1 MVCHFTNFW
10 GKITHTYRDR
20 GQIPVRLSFPLSK
33 TFAKAEWPTTSSRNL
48 KDIKITTLEMEGRE
62 IAPNTSAN
70 ATKFFTLATKSSKF
84 VAKLAIRMFH
94 HNLTYRYSELKR
106 FAEINPR
113 QTSSLSLFPKCSTC
127 ILIDN

>member
-1 MVCHFTNFW
+1 MVCHFKNFG

-62 IAPNTSAN
+62 IAPNTSAS

-94 HNLTYRYSELKR
+94 HNLT
-106 FAEINPR
+106 
-113 QTSSLSLFPKCSTC
+113 
-127 ILIDN
+127 